1 MRNAVMSAM
10 RNPVFVLAWAL
21 PAVAVVACVVTL
33 IITLRNPDGQ
43 LPEQYHWEG
52 FQLDRDFSRAA
63 QAAQLGVAATVSGLN
78 GTGRCELR
86 LRMNGAAPDALV
98 LMLSHATRSDIDQQI
113 SFRRVQA
120 EPGWNDASDGY
131 VAECKAVPA
140 GHWRIELIDAVNGWA
155 IRQNVRGSLDLVTLD
170 AVAGHQG

>member
-1 MRNAVMSAM
+1 MSAL

-21 PAVAVVACVVTL
+21 PAVAVVASLITL
-33 IITLRNPDGQ
+33 FITLRNPDGQ

-63 QAAQLGVAATVSGLN
+63 KAAQLGVNAKVSGLN
-78 GTGRCELR
+78 RTGRCELR

-98 LMLSHATRSDIDQQI
+98 LMLAHATRADIDQQV
-113 SFRRVQA
+113 SFAHVDA
-120 EPGWNDASDGY
+120 KPGWNDASALY
-131 VAECKAVPA
+131 VGECKAVPA
-140 GHWRIELIDAVNGWA
+140 GHWRIELMDAVNGWA